1 MSALPSQSRYIIGT
15 EACERFSFYG
25 MKSILML
32 YMTGHLLMSDNW
44 ATSTLH
50 IFVGMVYLLP
60 LAGAWLADKVWG
72 RYKTILYIS
81 LLYCVGHGVLATAD
95 LFHTIEA
102 RRYILMA
109 GLFIIALGAG
119 GIKPCVSAFMGDQIP
134 NKSPQLMTKAFN
146 AFYWAINLGSFF
158 SFLVIPAMEQRYG
171 YSWAFAVPGL
181 FMGVATFVFWLGRKK
196 YHKTPPARNS
206 GQPGFWKV
214 LFIIL
219 FHGGWKNAEQ
229 RCGTSAVEDTRHIL
243 KILSIFAFI
252 IPFWSI
258 FEQTASSWVSQ
269 GSRMIPLSIPLPGGS
284 WSIGPAQIQA
294 ANPIFVMVF
303 IPLITVFVYP
313 RVATLARPLVRLG
326 TGLALSSATF
336 LIVAFL
342 QYRLEEGTSMSIAW
356 QLIPYCVLTISEI
369 LVSTTGL
376 EFAYTQAPAHL
387 KSLITSFWNLTI
399 FAGNMLVAAITFS
412 CPTENQPTPFPRT
425 ASSCT
430 LCSPPWWR
438 SPTPSGRAGTEKRNK
453 ESTAVPG
460 RVAGFNHVLKKQS
473 GRNQHALLPF
483 PPAGFL
489 LGKCRKTQI
498 T

>member
-1 MSALPSQSRYIIGT
+1 MSALPAQSRYIIGT

-32 YMTGHLLMSDNW
+32 YMTGHLLMSENW
-44 ATSTLH
+44 ATATLH
-50 IFVGMVYLLP
+50 VFAGMVYLLP

-102 RRYILMA
+102 RRYILMT

-134 NKSPQLMTKAFN
+134 DKSPQLMTKAFN

-158 SFLVIPAMEQRYG
+158 SFLVIPAMEQHYG
-171 YSWAFAVPGL
+171 YSWAFAVPGI
-181 FMGVATFVFWLGRKK
+181 FMGIATFVFWLGRKK
-196 YHKTPPARNS
+196 YHRTPPERNN
-206 GQPGFWKV
+206 GRAGFWKV
-214 LFIIL
+214 LFIVL

-229 RCGTSAVEDTRHIL
+229 RCGASAVEDARHIL
-243 KILSIFAFI
+243 KIL
-252 IPFWSI
+252 SI
-258 FEQTASSWVSQ
+258 FEQTASSWVAQ
-269 GSRMIPLSIPLPGGS
+269 GSRMIPLSIPLPGGGD

-313 RVATLARPLVRLG
+313 KVVTLARPLVRLG
-326 TGLALSSATF
+326 TGLALSSVTF

-342 QYRLEEGTSMSIAW
+342 QYRLEGGASMSIAW

-369 LVSTTGL
+369 LLSTTGL
-376 EFAYTQAPAHL
+376 EFAYTQAPLHL
-387 KSLITSFWNLTI
+387 KSVITSFWNLTI
-399 FAGNMLVAAITFS
+399 FAGNMLVAAITFFLS
-412 CPTENQPTPFPRT
+412 NGESANAISTDRFILYAILAAVVAVAYSFRARRYGKTE
-425 ASSCT
+425 
-430 LCSPPWWR
+430 
-438 SPTPSGRAGTEKRNK
+438 
-453 ESTAVPG
+453 
-460 RVAGFNHVLKKQS
+460 
-473 GRNQHALLPF
+473 
-483 PPAGFL
+483 
-489 LGKCRKTQI
+489 
-498 T
+498 

>member
-1 MSALPSQSRYIIGT
+1 M
-15 EACERFSFYG
+15 
-25 MKSILML
+25 
-32 YMTGHLLMSDNW
+32 
-44 ATSTLH
+44 
-50 IFVGMVYLLP
+50 
-60 LAGAWLADKVWG
+60 
-72 RYKTILYIS
+72 
-81 LLYCVGHGVLATAD
+81 
-95 LFHTIEA
+95 
-102 RRYILMA
+102 
-109 GLFIIALGAG
+109 
-119 GIKPCVSAFMGDQIP
+119 
-134 NKSPQLMTKAFN
+134 
-146 AFYWAINLGSFF
+146 
-158 SFLVIPAMEQRYG
+158 
-171 YSWAFAVPGL
+171 
-181 FMGVATFVFWLGRKK
+181 
-196 YHKTPPARNS
+196 
-206 GQPGFWKV
+206 
-214 LFIIL
+214 
-219 FHGGWKNAEQ
+219 
-229 RCGTSAVEDTRHIL
+229 EDTRHIL

-399 FAGNMLVAAITFS
+399 FVGNMLVAAITFFLS
-412 CPTENQPTPFPRT
+412 NGESANAISTDRFILYAVLAAVVAVAYSFRARRYGKTE
-425 ASSCT
+425 
-430 LCSPPWWR
+430 
-438 SPTPSGRAGTEKRNK
+438 
-453 ESTAVPG
+453 
-460 RVAGFNHVLKKQS
+460 
-473 GRNQHALLPF
+473 
-483 PPAGFL
+483 
-489 LGKCRKTQI
+489 
-498 T
+498 